1 MARQAGGGLLTPT
14 PREQFCAVL
23 SNGPVLKS
31 DAVVVLCGEDP
42 EPRIGVAAQLFAQG
56 AGLWVLLTGG
66 KHEPPRWF
74 SAEKL
79 TPSLLGLGVSH
90 TRVVIDN
97 ESMNTREQAVNTVAA
112 AIEKGWKRLLLVASG
127 YHQYRAF
134 LTFLK
139 ALQEAEQDHAIQ
151 MMMMPANQV
160 QWWAT
165 PTGMEQTR
173 LNLLTAEF
181 DKLTEYAGDVASYEA
196 GLEYLEYWETH
207 EPEMEG
213 VELV

>member
-1 MARQAGGGLLTPT
+1 MTPS

-31 DAVVVLCGEDP
+31 DAIIVLCGEDP
-42 EPRIGVAAQLFAQG
+42 EPRISVAAQLFAQG
-56 AGLWVLLTGG
+56 AGHTVLLTGG
-66 KHEPPRWF
+66 LHEPPRWF
-74 SAEKL
+74 GAEEL
-79 TPSLLGLGVSH
+79 APALLGLGVSH
-90 TRVVIDN
+90 TKVVMDPGAK
-97 ESMNTREQAVNTVAA
+97 NTREQAVNTVATA
-112 AIEKGWKRLLLVASG
+112 MEKKWKRLLLVASG
-127 YHQYRAF
+127 YHQYRAY

-139 ALQEAEQDHAIQ
+139 ALIEAEQDRTIQ
-151 MMMMPANQV
+151 MLMMPANQV

-165 PTGMEQTR
+165 PTGMELTR
-173 LNLLTAEF
+173 LNLLEAEF
-181 DKLTEYAGDVASYEA
+181 DKVSKYAGHVASYEA